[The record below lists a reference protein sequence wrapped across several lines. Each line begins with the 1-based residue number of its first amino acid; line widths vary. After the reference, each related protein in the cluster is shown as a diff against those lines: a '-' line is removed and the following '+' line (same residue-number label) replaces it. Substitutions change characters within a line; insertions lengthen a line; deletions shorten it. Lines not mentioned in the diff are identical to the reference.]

1 MAITITGHFAISDAS
16 LSIMRVCL
24 DDLTENLPNLP
35 VPEPQAREDGPSAM
49 SPALPSPD
57 KQELKRRLKASEA
70 TVQAQSLENSSLK
83 KDNDSLVLQVADMG
97 SRLQTLETLL
107 KSERELTSL
116 ERKQGWVRL
125 RDHHEASTRALAKQE
140 VSKIQC

>member
-16 LSIMRVCL
+16 SSIMHVCF

-49 SPALPSPD
+49 SPALPSAD
-57 KQELKRRLKASEA
+57 KKELKRRLKASEA

-83 KDNDSLVLQVADMG
+83 KYNVSRVLQVARWVAAFRP
-97 SRLQTLETLL
+97 SRL
-107 KSERELTSL
+107 
-116 ERKQGWVRL
+116 
-125 RDHHEASTRALAKQE
+125 
-140 VSKIQC
+140 C